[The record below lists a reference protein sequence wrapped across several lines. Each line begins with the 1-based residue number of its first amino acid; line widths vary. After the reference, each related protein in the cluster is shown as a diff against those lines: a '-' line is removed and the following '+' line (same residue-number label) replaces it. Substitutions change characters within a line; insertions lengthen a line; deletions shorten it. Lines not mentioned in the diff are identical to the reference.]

1 MIISKNNFLFVCAF
15 LFFLK
20 THAQLGFC
28 SGNSGDPIFS
38 EDFGAGNTNNP
49 LPVGTTTY
57 SYSAGYPGDGFY
69 TVSNGTFGN
78 GFDWHQIQ
86 DHTIGDVN
94 GKCLIVNAGFSSG
107 EFYRTIVSGLCE
119 TTTYEFSA
127 WLINLV
133 IPGSF
138 CSTQP
143 GGTIPINVSF
153 EIWDN
158 TDTNLLASGSTG
170 NIFESNPNW
179 EEYGLIFQTLA
190 GQNAVILKIIN
201 NGQGGCGNDLAI
213 DDLEFKTCGDAVI
226 VEDSLNNDSINLCS
240 SQTPFTSI
248 LTAIPDFSVFSSHFY
263 QWQLST
269 DGITWTDIPGE
280 TNQNI
285 NITITTSM
293 LYRVKV
299 AEVGINLS
307 NSQCLLFSEVFQIIV
322 NEAPVEPTNLECWET
337 ATFNNSTCLWEV
349 TGTQPAAPTNLEC
362 WETATFNNVTCSWEV
377 NGTQPV
383 EPTNLEC
390 WETSTFNN
398 TTCLWEVTGI
408 QPVEPTNLECW
419 EISAFNNVTCL
430 WEVTGAQPVEPTNL
444 ECWEISAFNN
454 VTCSWEVNGTQPVE
468 PTNLECWETSTFNN
482 TTCLWEVTG
491 IQPVEPT
498 NLDCWETTMF
508 NNINCTWEINGFQ
521 PLEPKVTCN
530 EIATF
535 NNVTCTW
542 DITEITI
549 EPILETLF
557 FCENGDVDLSAE
569 IDNAS
574 YVWNTGDITK
584 VINVDEVGIYSVEI
598 TDVIGCITSKII
610 TVNMYDQPE
619 INSIVSEGNSIIVN
633 TISNGYYEYSLD
645 GNVYQP
651 SNIFQSAEGGYYTI
665 YVRNL
670 YDCPIVIS
678 MHLHFIIPKFMTP
691 NGDSYYDTFEL
702 RGIEFFQTSEVYV
715 FDRFGKLL
723 KSSKNNPFSW
733 DGTFNN
739 QLLPSSDYWYLII
752 IEGQEYRGHFT
763 LKR

>member
-1 MIISKNNFLFVCAF
+1 MIINKNNFLFVCAF
-15 LFFLK
+15 LFFFK

-38 EDFGAGNTNNP
+38 EDFGAGNINNP
-49 LPVGTTTY
+49 LPIGTTTY
-57 SYSAGYPGDGFY
+57 PYSAGYPGDGYY

-158 TDTNLLASGSTG
+158 TDTNLLSSGSTG
-170 NIFESNPNW
+170 NIFESIPNW

-263 QWQLST
+263 QWQQST
-269 DGITWTDIPGE
+269 DGIIWTDIPGE

-285 NITITTSM
+285 NITISTSM

-307 NSQCLLFSEVFQIIV
+307 NSQCLLFSEVYQIIV

-337 ATFNNSTCLWEV
+337 ATFNNTTCLWEV
-349 TGTQPAAPTNLEC
+349 TGAQPVEPTNLEC
-362 WETATFNNVTCSWEV
+362 WETATFNNTTCLWEV
-377 NGTQPV
+377 TGTQPV

-390 WETSTFNN
+390 WETATFNNTTCLWEVTGTQPVEPTNLECWETATFNN

-419 EISAFNNVTCL
+419 EISAFNNVTC
-430 WEVTGAQPVEPTNL
+430 
-444 ECWEISAFNN
+444 
-454 VTCSWEVNGTQPVE
+454 SWEVNGTQPVE
-468 PTNLECWETSTFNN
+468 IDLECWETSTFNN

-521 PLEPKVTCN
+521 PIEPQVTCN
-530 EIATF
+530 EMATF

-557 FCENGDVDLSAE
+557 FCENGDVDLSAD

-584 VINVDEVGIYSVEI
+584 VINVDEVGIYSVQI

-619 INSIVSEGNSIIVN
+619 INSIVSQGNSIIVN
-633 TISNGYYEYSLD
+633 TTSNGYYEYSLD

-651 SNIFQSAEGGYYTI
+651 SNIFQSVEGGYYTI

-691 NGDSYYDTFEL
+691 NGDSYHDTFEL

-739 QLLPSSDYWYLII
+739 QLLPSSDYWYLIR
-752 IEGQEYRGHFT
+752 IEGQEYRGYFT

>member
-1 MIISKNNFLFVCAF
+1 MIINKNNFLFVCAF
-15 LFFLK
+15 LFFFK

-38 EDFGAGNTNNP
+38 EDFGAGNINNP
-49 LPVGTTTY
+49 LPIGTTTY
-57 SYSAGYPGDGFY
+57 PYSAGYPGDGYY

-158 TDTNLLASGSTG
+158 TDTNLLSSGSTG
-170 NIFESNPNW
+170 NIFESIPNW

-263 QWQLST
+263 QWQQST
-269 DGITWTDIPGE
+269 DGIIWTDIPGE

-285 NITITTSM
+285 NITISTSM

-307 NSQCLLFSEVFQIIV
+307 NSQCLLFSEVYQIIV

-337 ATFNNSTCLWEV
+337 ATFNNTTCLWEV
-349 TGTQPAAPTNLEC
+349 TGAQPVEPTNLEC
-362 WETATFNNVTCSWEV
+362 WETATFNNTTCLWEV
-377 NGTQPV
+377 TGTQPV

-390 WETSTFNN
+390 WETATFNNTTCLWEVTGTQPVEPTNLECWETATFNN

-419 EISAFNNVTCL
+419 EISAFNNVTC
-430 WEVTGAQPVEPTNL
+430 
-444 ECWEISAFNN
+444 
-454 VTCSWEVNGTQPVE
+454 SWEVNGTQPVE
-468 PTNLECWETSTFNN
+468 IDLECWETSTFNN

-521 PLEPKVTCN
+521 PIEPQVTCN
-530 EIATF
+530 EMATF

-557 FCENGDVDLSAE
+557 FCENGDVDLSAD

-584 VINVDEVGIYSVEI
+584 VINVDEVGIYSVQI

-619 INSIVSEGNSIIVN
+619 INSIVSQGNSIIVN
-633 TISNGYYEYSLD
+633 TTSNGYYEYSLD

-651 SNIFQSAEGGYYTI
+651 SNIFQSVEGGYYTI

-691 NGDSYYDTFEL
+691 NGDSYHDTFEL

-739 QLLPSSDYWYLII
+739 QLLPSSNYWYLIR
-752 IEGQEYRGHFT
+752 IEGQEYRGYFT

>member
-1 MIISKNNFLFVCAF
+1 MIINKNNFLFVCAF
-15 LFFLK
+15 LFFFK

-38 EDFGAGNTNNP
+38 EDFGAGNINNP
-49 LPVGTTTY
+49 LPIGTTTY
-57 SYSAGYPGDGFY
+57 PYSAGYPGDGYY

-158 TDTNLLASGSTG
+158 TDTNLLSSGSTG
-170 NIFESNPNW
+170 NIFESIPNW

-263 QWQLST
+263 QWQQST
-269 DGITWTDIPGE
+269 DGIIWTDIPGE

-285 NITITTSM
+285 NITISTSM

-307 NSQCLLFSEVFQIIV
+307 NSQCLLFSEVYQIIV

-337 ATFNNSTCLWEV
+337 ATL
-349 TGTQPAAPTNLEC
+349 
-362 WETATFNNVTCSWEV
+362 
-377 NGTQPV
+377 
-383 EPTNLEC
+383 
-390 WETSTFNN
+390 NN
-398 TTCLWEVTGI
+398 T
-408 QPVEPTNLECW
+408 
-419 EISAFNNVTCL
+419 TCL

-468 PTNLECWETSTFNN
+468 IDLECWETSTFNN

-521 PLEPKVTCN
+521 PIEPQVTCN
-530 EIATF
+530 EMATF

-557 FCENGDVDLSAE
+557 FCENGDVDLSAD

-584 VINVDEVGIYSVEI
+584 VINVDEVGIYSVQI

-619 INSIVSEGNSIIVN
+619 INSIVSQGNSIIVN
-633 TISNGYYEYSLD
+633 TTSNGYYEYSLD

-651 SNIFQSAEGGYYTI
+651 SNIFQSVEGGYYTI

-691 NGDSYYDTFEL
+691 NGDSYHDTFEL

-739 QLLPSSDYWYLII
+739 QLLPSSNYWYLIR
-752 IEGQEYRGHFT
+752 IEGQEYRGYFT